1 MHRKEDHSIR
11 TPDSASLT
19 ASNPINVLQG
29 DAIQAE
35 SDNLPSSS
43 LIKTAPYA
51 KTCTPAIH
59 VDHDDTLQCE
69 NEHLTAES
77 SNETTIGSLID
88 NAIECTFWKGEPCNH
103 NNLHQTNSGCSHVT
117 YVAGKDNALSE
128 TVQTLKI
135 GLTKCIPTNTTSHD
149 VDVHPCRGDRETVCQ
164 ENGIEDIDSDVSDS
178 CSSTDK
184 NKGNIT
190 NHFMKENVDEN
201 KDIPLTECNHTKVR
215 HTCTC
220 SPILDKQLVNG
231 DNDNF
236 VCPKD
241 QSKPRSEDTVQEE
254 QRCVLKKDCNCDI
267 SSLAEANHIKHTQSE
282 QGLCDQV
289 DSQVCLDS
297 VTDSKDKAVALSE
310 SQTCLNSIMGSDT
323 VVKTSDGKTFQISS
337 NHGLTFEDSFVIEKV
352 DSDDSD
358 DEMGD
363 DHDNT
368 NSHLDEN
375 TLQSEH
381 LEEDYVDKTTYHQ
394 IGKRTDEHVS
404 SKKCKLAYAPIK
416 NTDQI
421 AHPCSLISV
430 FDGRSVGSQG
440 SNNAERADGVDTCN
454 ETERDKSFI
463 MNYSYTESEQS
474 MSEPKQNTKANYNLN
489 SLDHAQFERAS
500 LGGII
505 STDNDTDLKIINIA
519 GGVNFYDENEES
531 VSLDKTADYKLT
543 KHVENFPISFDRLTP
558 SLSSCSSLYPNVI
571 YSTISDPYMSV
582 DQRPAIHDPSGLLV
596 PSQMNFNAC
605 LGNDFRGRIYQQ
617 FADENIYI
625 NAGQQNIAQTYPY
638 FVPDTDN
645 PYWHQPI
652 KSELIKSES
661 KVLTASKYIS
671 ASKKKKKHSKECK
684 DNIERDSCL
693 KNFYNIRD
701 ANGKFIKMPY
711 VNNIHNNKVKTS
723 PNSVVKLGSVNGA
736 SNMDT
741 NKSPALKQ
749 NQFDR

>member
-1 MHRKEDHSIR
+1 MHRKEDHPIR
-11 TPDSASLT
+11 TPDSASLA

-29 DAIQAE
+29 DALQAE

-51 KTCTPAIH
+51 RTCIPAIH

-69 NEHLTAES
+69 KGHFTTES
-77 SNETTIGSLID
+77 SSETTIGSLID
-88 NAIECTFWKGEPCNH
+88 NAIECTFSCKGGPCDH
-103 NNLHQTNSGCSHVT
+103 NNLHQTNSGCSNAT
-117 YVAGKDNALSE
+117 CVAGKDNALSE
-128 TVQTLKI
+128 TVQTLNI

-149 VDVHPCRGDRETVCQ
+149 VPPCRSDRETIRN
-164 ENGIEDIDSDVSDS
+164 ENGIEDIDTDVSNS
-178 CSSTDK
+178 CSSADK

-190 NHFMKENVDEN
+190 NHFMKDNLVENTN
-201 KDIPLTECNHTKVR
+201 IPLKECNHTKVR

-220 SPILDKQLVNG
+220 SPIPDKQLVNG
-231 DNDNF
+231 DNDNC

-241 QSKPRSEDTVQEE
+241 QSEPRSEDAVQEE
-254 QRCVLKKDCNCDI
+254 QRCVLKKDCNCNT
-267 SSLAEANHIKHTQSE
+267 SSLAAANHIKHTKSE

-289 DSQVCLDS
+289 DSQVCFDS
-297 VTDSKDKAVALSE
+297 VTDSKNEVVGHSE
-310 SQTCLNSIMGSDT
+310 SQTCLNSFTGSDT

-358 DEMGD
+358 DEMGLE
-363 DHDNT
+363 DHDT
-368 NSHLDEN
+368 GHLDVN
-375 TLQSEH
+375 ALQCE
-381 LEEDYVDKTTYHQ
+381 LEDSLDKTTDHE
-394 IGKRTDEHVS
+394 IGKRTDKQVS
-404 SKKCKLAYAPIK
+404 SKRCKLACAPIK
-416 NTDQI
+416 DTYQT

-440 SNNAERADGVDTCN
+440 FNNAERADGVDTGTCN

-463 MNYSYTESEQS
+463 MNYAESEQS
-474 MSEPKQNTKANYNLN
+474 MSEPKQNATANYNLN
-489 SLDHAQFERAS
+489 SLDQAQFERAS

-531 VSLDKTADYKLT
+531 VSLDKNADYKLT
-543 KHVENFPISFDRLTP
+543 KHVENFPFSFDRLTP

-571 YSTISDPYMSV
+571 YSTISEPFMSV

-605 LGNDFRGRIYQQ
+605 LANDFRGRIYQQ
-617 FADENIYI
+617 FTDENIYI
-625 NAGQQNIAQTYPY
+625 NAGQQNTAQTYPY
-638 FVPDTDN
+638 FVPDTDT

-671 ASKKKKKHSKECK
+671 ASKKKKKHSTERK
-684 DNIERDSCL
+684 DYIERDSCL

-736 SNMDT
+736 ANMET

-749 NQFDR
+749 NQFNR

>member
-19 ASNPINVLQG
+19 ASDPINVLQG
-29 DAIQAE
+29 DALQAE
-35 SDNLPSSS
+35 SDNLPSS
-43 LIKTAPYA
+43 LIKTAPYSS
-51 KTCTPAIH
+51 TCIPAI
-59 VDHDDTLQCE
+59 DHDDTLHCE
-69 NEHLTAES
+69 KEHLTAES
-77 SNETTIGSLID
+77 SSVTIGSLID
-88 NAIECTFWKGEPCNH
+88 NAVECTLSCKGGPCDH
-103 NNLHQTNSGCSHVT
+103 NNLHQTNSGCSNAT
-117 YVAGKDNALSE
+117 CVAGKDNALFE
-128 TVQTLKI
+128 TVQTLNI
-135 GLTKCIPTNTTSHD
+135 GLTKCIPSNTTSHD
-149 VDVHPCRGDRETVCQ
+149 VPPCRGDRETIRN
-164 ENGIEDIDSDVSDS
+164 ENGIEDIDTDVSDS

-184 NKGNIT
+184 NKGNLT
-190 NHFMKENVDEN
+190 NHFIKDNIVENN
-201 KDIPLTECNHTKVR
+201 NAPLKPKVCNHIKVR
-215 HTCTC
+215 HTC
-220 SPILDKQLVNG
+220 SPIPDKQLVNG
-231 DNDNF
+231 NNDNC

-241 QSKPRSEDTVQEE
+241 QSKPRSEDAVQEE
-254 QRCVLKKDCNCDI
+254 QRCVLKKDCNCNI
-267 SSLAEANHIKHTQSE
+267 SSVAAANQIKQTESE
-282 QGLCDQV
+282 LGLCDQV

-297 VTDSKDKAVALSE
+297 VADSKDEAVVHSE
-310 SQTCLNSIMGSDT
+310 SQTCLSSITGSDT

-363 DHDNT
+363 DHDT
-368 NSHLDEN
+368 GHLDEG
-375 TLQSEH
+375 TLQCE
-381 LEEDYVDKTTYHQ
+381 LEEDPLDKTTDHQ
-394 IGKRTDEHVS
+394 IGKRTDEQVS
-404 SKKCKLAYAPIK
+404 SKRCKLACAPLK
-416 NTDQI
+416 DTDQT

-440 SNNAERADGVDTCN
+440 SNNAEKADGVDTCN
-454 ETERDKSFI
+454 ETERDKIFI
-463 MNYSYTESEQS
+463 MNYTESEQC
-474 MSEPKQNTKANYNLN
+474 MSEPKQNTTANYNLN
-489 SLDHAQFERAS
+489 SLDQAQFERAS

-531 VSLDKTADYKLT
+531 VSLEKNADYKLT

-571 YSTISDPYMSV
+571 YSTISEPFMSV

-596 PSQMNFNAC
+596 PSQVNFNAC

-638 FVPDTDN
+638 LVPDADN
-645 PYWHQPI
+645 PYWHPPI
-652 KSELIKSES
+652 KSEVIKSES

-671 ASKKKKKHSKECK
+671 ASKKKKKHSKERK

-711 VNNIHNNKVKTS
+711 VNNIHNITAKTS

-736 SNMDT
+736 PNT
-741 NKSPALKQ
+741 GTKLPALKQ
-749 NQFDR
+749 NQFNR

>member
-11 TPDSASLT
+11 TPDSVSLA

-29 DAIQAE
+29 DALQAE
-35 SDNLPSSS
+35 SGNLPSS
-43 LIKTAPYA
+43 LIKKAPYA
-51 KTCTPAIH
+51 RTCIPAIH

-69 NEHLTAES
+69 REHLTAES
-77 SNETTIGSLID
+77 SSETIGSLID
-88 NAIECTFWKGEPCNH
+88 NAIECTFSKGEPCDH
-103 NNLHQTNSGCSHVT
+103 NNLHQTNSGCSNAT
-117 YVAGKDNALSE
+117 CVAGKDNALSE
-128 TVQTLKI
+128 TFQTLNS
-135 GLTKCIPTNTTSHD
+135 GLTKCIPTNTLSHD
-149 VDVHPCRGDRETVCQ
+149 VPPCLSDRETIRN
-164 ENGIEDIDSDVSDS
+164 ENGIEDIETDVSDS
-178 CSSTDK
+178 FSSADK
-184 NKGNIT
+184 NKGYLT
-190 NHFMKENVDEN
+190 NHFIKDNIVENNNV
-201 KDIPLTECNHTKVR
+201 PLKVCNHIKVR
-215 HTCTC
+215 HTC
-220 SPILDKQLVNG
+220 SPIRDKQLVNG

-254 QRCVLKKDCNCDI
+254 LRCVLKKDCNCNI
-267 SSLAEANHIKHTQSE
+267 SSVAAANHIKHTESE
-282 QGLCDQV
+282 QGVCGQL
-289 DSQVCLDS
+289 DSQACLDS
-297 VTDSKDKAVALSE
+297 VTDSKDEAVAHSE
-310 SQTCLNSIMGSDT
+310 SQTCLNSMTGSDT

-358 DEMGD
+358 DEMGVD
-363 DHDNT
+363 DQDT
-368 NSHLDEN
+368 GHLGVN
-375 TLQSEH
+375 TLQCE
-381 LEEDYVDKTTYHQ
+381 LEEDSLDKSTDHQ
-394 IGKRTDEHVS
+394 IGKRTDEQVS
-404 SKKCKLAYAPIK
+404 GKRCKLACAPIK
-416 NTDQI
+416 DTDQT

-430 FDGRSVGSQG
+430 FDGHSVSSQG

-463 MNYSYTESEQS
+463 MNYTESEQS
-474 MSEPKQNTKANYNLN
+474 MSEPKQNTTANYNLN
-489 SLDHAQFERAS
+489 SLDQTQFERAS

-531 VSLDKTADYKLT
+531 VSLDKIADYKLT

-571 YSTISDPYMSV
+571 YSTISEPFMSV
-582 DQRPAIHDPSGLLV
+582 DQRPAIHGPSGLLV

-605 LGNDFRGRIYQQ
+605 LGNEFRGRLYQQ

-671 ASKKKKKHSKECK
+671 ASKKKKKHSEERK
-684 DNIERDSCL
+684 DNIESDSCF

-711 VNNIHNNKVKTS
+711 VNNMHNNAVKTS
-723 PNSVVKLGSVNGA
+723 PNSVVKLGSVNDA

-741 NKSPALKQ
+741 KSPALKQ
-749 NQFDR
+749 NPFNR

>member
-19 ASNPINVLQG
+19 ARNPINVLQG
-29 DAIQAE
+29 DALQAE

-51 KTCTPAIH
+51 RTCIPAI
-59 VDHDDTLQCE
+59 DHGTLQCKK
-69 NEHLTAES
+69 EHLTAES
-77 SNETTIGSLID
+77 SSETTIGSLID
-88 NAIECTFWKGEPCNH
+88 NAIECTFSCKGGPCDH
-103 NNLHQTNSGCSHVT
+103 NNLHQTNSSCRNAT
-117 YVAGKDNALSE
+117 CVAGKDKAVPE
-128 TVQTLKI
+128 AVQTLDI

-149 VDVHPCRGDRETVCQ
+149 VPPCGYDRETIRN
-164 ENGIEDIDSDVSDS
+164 ENGIEDIDTDFSNS

-184 NKGNIT
+184 NKGNLT
-190 NHFMKENVDEN
+190 NHFMKENVVEN
-201 KDIPLTECNHTKVR
+201 NNIPLKECNHIKVR
-215 HTCTC
+215 HTC
-220 SPILDKQLVNG
+220 SPIPDKQLING
-231 DNDNF
+231 DNDNC

-241 QSKPRSEDTVQEE
+241 QSKPRSEDSVQVE
-254 QRCVLKKDCNCDI
+254 QRCVLKKDCNCNI
-267 SSLAEANHIKHTQSE
+267 SSVAAANHIKYSKSE

-289 DSQVCLDS
+289 DSKVCLDT
-297 VTDSKDKAVALSE
+297 VTDSKNEAVVHSE
-310 SQTCLNSIMGSDT
+310 SQTCLNSITGSDT

-363 DHDNT
+363 DHDN
-368 NSHLDEN
+368 SHHDEN
-375 TLQSEH
+375 TLQCE
-381 LEEDYVDKTTYHQ
+381 LEEDSLDKTTDHH
-394 IGKRTDEHVS
+394 IGKRAEEQVS
-404 SKKCKLAYAPIK
+404 SKRCKLACAPIK
-416 NTDQI
+416 ETDQT

-440 SNNAERADGVDTCN
+440 SNNAEKADGVDTCS

-463 MNYSYTESEQS
+463 MNYTESEQS
-474 MSEPKQNTKANYNLN
+474 MSDPKQNTTANYNLN
-489 SLDHAQFERAS
+489 SSDQAQFERAS

-531 VSLDKTADYKLT
+531 VSLDKIADYKLT
-543 KHVENFPISFDRLTP
+543 KHVENFPVSFDRLTP
-558 SLSSCSSLYPNVI
+558 SLSSCSALYPNVI
-571 YSTISDPYMSV
+571 YSTISEPFMSV

-638 FVPDTDN
+638 FVPDTGN

-652 KSELIKSES
+652 KSEFVKSES

-671 ASKKKKKHSKECK
+671 ASKKKKKHSKERK
-684 DNIERDSCL
+684 DNIEGDSCL

-711 VNNIHNNKVKTS
+711 VNNIHNDKVKTS

-736 SNMDT
+736 SNT
-741 NKSPALKQ
+741 GTKSPALKQ
-749 NQFDR
+749 NQFNR